1 MITSVLIKCQIK
13 NISIVDTKMKRNM
26 KHYIWFSLICL
37 LLLPGCYDEDALA
50 PSWADKNW
58 KDSLEMEYSLVKEY
72 YEKYGVGLLTRF
84 DLNRDLLYNMTTST
98 IQSNSWNTLR
108 VDRMER
114 TTEIDSALQ
123 FLDETLLQYFTDE
136 DFIRDY
142 FPRRILVGRDV
153 FLSNSTNSICAVCM
167 ESDARASSNG
177 INSLHSIFSRIS
189 FAVSCKLNTIYYSE
203 ENYNNFKMDNLYM
216 FISYLFEHNDLYSL
230 FGTDFYLPSME
241 NCYGRPLTGDESSW
255 LGLGVYVEEGGSPD
269 DRYTDKYWYWNKGF
283 VSTKWLHPIP
293 EVGVNRDMIELKS
306 QYGITEQYV
315 FPNKQREVRTLINQ
329 LLFVSREVW
338 DSYPE
343 VVKKRF
349 ALLMA
354 KFDEWGIDIRA
365 VNPVIA
371 DVFPRN

>member
-1 MITSVLIKCQIK
+1 MIMSVLIKCQTK
-13 NISIVDTKMKRNM
+13 NTSIVDTKMKRNM
-26 KHYIWFSLICL
+26 KHYIWFSLIC
-37 LLLPGCYDEDALA
+37 LLPGCYDEDALA

-58 KDSLEMEYSLVKEY
+58 KDSLEMEYPLVKEY
-72 YEKYGVGLLTRF
+72 YEKYEVGLLTRF
-84 DLNRDLLYNMTTST
+84 DLNRDLLYNMTIST

-114 TTEIDSALQ
+114 PTEIDSALQ
-123 FLDETLLQYFTDE
+123 FLDATLLQYFTDE

-153 FLSNSTNSICAVCM
+153 FLSNSTNSICTVCM

-216 FISYLFEHNDLYSL
+216 FISYLFEHNDLYSF

-255 LGLGVYVEEGGSPD
+255 LGLGVYVEEGGSPGYG
-269 DRYTDKYWYWNKGF
+269 RVVYHSLKGEC
-283 VSTKWLHPIP
+283 TCRNTNDPII
-293 EVGVNRDMIELKS
+293 GWTYL
-306 QYGITEQYV
+306 
-315 FPNKQREVRTLINQ
+315 
-329 LLFVSREVW
+329 
-338 DSYPE
+338 
-343 VVKKRF
+343 
-349 ALLMA
+349 
-354 KFDEWGIDIRA
+354 
-365 VNPVIA
+365 
-371 DVFPRN
+371 